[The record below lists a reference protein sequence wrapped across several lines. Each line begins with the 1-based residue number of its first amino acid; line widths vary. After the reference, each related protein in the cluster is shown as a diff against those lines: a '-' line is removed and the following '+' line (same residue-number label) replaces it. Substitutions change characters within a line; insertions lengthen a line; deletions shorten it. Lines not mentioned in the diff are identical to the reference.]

1 MTTITIRRSV
11 SGEPIQAP
19 GLAGAMGAT
28 QPTGSDDLE
37 VSIEI
42 DSIDPEV
49 VDRVTLSATAAFNVV
64 ESFADAEPGVIEF
77 VDEGIPIPDPD
88 PTGEYPD
95 GWHPASQSE
104 TDHAVHE
111 ETEVDGKTAEDLGL
125 QDHAA
130 YYITTTEG
138 ERALTVYA
146 REYFE
151 DRNNVW
157 GLSRVK
163 SFRFAAPAVK
173 GGSL

>member
-11 SGEPIQAP
+11 SGDPTPAP

-37 VSIEI
+37 VNIEI
-42 DSIDPEV
+42 DSIDPEI

-95 GWHPASQSE
+95 GWSPASQSE

-111 ETEVDGKTAEDLGL
+111 ETEVDGKAAEDLGL

-130 YYITTTEG
+130 YYITTIAG
-138 ERALTVYA
+138 ERTLTIYS
-146 REYFE
+146 RGHFE
-151 DRNNVW
+151 DREGVW
-157 GLSRVK
+157 PLSRVK
-163 SFRFAAPAVK
+163 SFRFAAPAV
-173 GGSL
+173 SN